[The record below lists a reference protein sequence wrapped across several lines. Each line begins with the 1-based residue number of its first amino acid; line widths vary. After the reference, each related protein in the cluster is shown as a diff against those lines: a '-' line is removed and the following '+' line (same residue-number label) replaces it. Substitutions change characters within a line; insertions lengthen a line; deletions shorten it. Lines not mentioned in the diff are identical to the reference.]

1 MTVELSWAAS
11 TSGGV
16 VSYEVH
22 RNAIASG
29 LGYLLLTTTTTTTT
43 SYVDTLA
50 LTGTYCYKVR
60 ALTSDLKSSDFTSEV
75 CTTR

>member
-1 MTVELSWAAS
+1 MTVALSWAAS

-22 RNAIASG
+22 RNAVATG
-29 LGYLLLTTTTTTTT
+29 LGYLLLNTTATT
-43 SYVDTLA
+43 SYVDTVV
-50 LTGTYCYKVR
+50 TGTYCYKVR
-60 ALTSDLKSSDFTSEV
+60 ALTSDFSNEV